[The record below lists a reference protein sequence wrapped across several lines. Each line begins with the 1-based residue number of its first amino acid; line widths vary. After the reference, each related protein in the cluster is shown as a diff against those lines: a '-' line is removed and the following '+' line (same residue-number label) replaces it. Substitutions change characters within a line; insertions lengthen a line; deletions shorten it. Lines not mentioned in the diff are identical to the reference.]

1 MLLLLVHII
10 VDNFISPYK
19 YMTIY
24 ELIKKVDLLELQIK
38 DFKNKILENQIK
50 DLEARMENIEK
61 NVVYNLA
68 IINNK

>member
-1 MLLLLVHII
+1 
-10 VDNFISPYK
+10 
-19 YMTIY
+19 MTIY
-24 ELIKKVDLLELQIK
+24 ELIKKIDLLELQIK
-38 DFKNKILENQIK
+38 DFKNKVLENRIK